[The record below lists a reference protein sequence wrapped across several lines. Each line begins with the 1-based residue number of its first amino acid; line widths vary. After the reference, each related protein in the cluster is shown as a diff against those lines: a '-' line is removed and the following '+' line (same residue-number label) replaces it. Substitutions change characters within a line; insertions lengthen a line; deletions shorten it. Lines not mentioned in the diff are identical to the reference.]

1 MYKIDFSE
9 KAIEDLAKLKKNEP
23 GSFKKAT
30 KLLAEIGEHPKTGT
44 GQPEPMKHT
53 FSDCWS
59 RRITAKH
66 RLIYKIQEEVVIVV
80 ILSSYGH
87 YDDK

>member
-30 KLLAEIGEHPKTGT
+30 KLLAEIGEHPKIGT

-53 FSDCWS
+53 FSDC
-59 RRITAKH
+59 
-66 RLIYKIQEEVVIVV
+66 
-80 ILSSYGH
+80 
-87 YDDK
+87 